1 MFNIFKKNKKNEP
14 NIVVLQKP
22 PKNACGG
29 TTKTLDKN
37 APKEITCD
45 KMTYFSVT
53 SALPYSSAA
62 RGEGQLG
69 YIAAYAVP
77 SDNGTFLFLEVAE
90 GHRKLGTT
98 KKWAKVK
105 ADIFPALVPLVL
117 ECNLVSRNGLHS
129 RTAGLPE
136 NFGGDVLVEYENGET
151 IDFSN
156 NQSPV
161 ISHETA
167 DKIYSVFKT
176 YLDGERVQL
185 PSFDALTAVKFAE
198 ERKDGG
204 YTHAALTRQPDGTGI
219 NEKTSKYKDVPTP
232 FESKKETGADV
243 FDVIKN
249 SIENCGILAWENL
262 PQKEN
267 LIGSKKTLTF
277 IFADGKEITI
287 NESARIPYELHNA
300 FFDIELEMTTKH

>member
-1 MFNIFKKNKKNEP
+1 MLNIFKNKKKP

-29 TTKTLDKN
+29 TTKTLDKD
-37 APKEITCD
+37 APKVITCD
-45 KMTYFSVT
+45 KMTFFSVT
-53 SALPYSSAA
+53 SALSYSSAS
-62 RGEGQLG
+62 RGERQLG

-77 SDNGTFLFLEVAE
+77 SDNGTFLFLETAE

-98 KKWAKVK
+98 KKWALVK

-117 ECNLVSRNGLHS
+117 ECNLVSQNGLHS

-167 DKIYSVFKT
+167 DKIYNTFKT
-176 YLDGERVQL
+176 YLDGEKSAL
-185 PSFDALTAVKFAE
+185 PSFDALTAVRFSE
-198 ERKDGG
+198 ERRDGG
-204 YTHAALTRQPDGTGI
+204 YTHATLTRQPDGTGI
-219 NEKTSKYKDVPTP
+219 NEKTSKYKDTPTA

-249 SIENCGILAWENL
+249 SIENGGILAWEHL
-262 PQKEN
+262 PQKESI
-267 LIGSKKTLTF
+267 IGNKKTLTF
-277 IFADGKEITI
+277 VFSDGKEITV
-287 NESARIPYELHNA
+287 NSDAAVPYELHNA
-300 FFDIELEMTTKH
+300 FFNIELEMTTKH

>member
-1 MFNIFKKNKKNEP
+1 MFSIFKKNKKKNV
-14 NIVVLQKP
+14 VVLQKP
-22 PKNACGG
+22 PENACGG
-29 TTKTLDKN
+29 TTKTYDKN
-37 APKEITCD
+37 APKTITSD
-45 KMTYFSVT
+45 KMVFFSVT
-53 SALPYSSAA
+53 SALSYRRNTGSD
-62 RGEGQLG
+62 GKELG
-69 YIAAYAVP
+69 YISAFAVP
-77 SDNGTFLFLEVAE
+77 SDNGTFLFLEAAE

-98 KKWAKVK
+98 KKWALVK

-117 ECNLVSRNGLHS
+117 ECNLVSQNGLHS

-167 DKIYSVFKT
+167 NKIYNTFKT
-176 YLDGERVQL
+176 YLDGEKAAL
-185 PSFDALTAVKFAE
+185 PSFDALTAVRFSE

-204 YTHAALTRQPDGTGI
+204 YTRAKLTRLPDGTGI
-219 NEKTSKYKDVPTP
+219 NEKTSKYSGTPTV

-249 SIENCGILAWENL
+249 SIENCGILGWENL
-262 PQKEN
+262 PQRES

-277 IFADGKEITI
+277 VFADGKKITVSDTA
-287 NESARIPYELHNA
+287 NVPYELRHA
-300 FFDIELEMTTKH
+300 FFDIDLEMTTKH